1 VHATIHRYSNVAGS
15 TDQILAAGR
24 RVTAALGLAPGFI
37 SWCVVDAGDGSVISI
52 SVFQT
57 QSELEHGNRLLGS
70 WLSDD
75 SVGSSL
81 AAQAATTGEVIIQK
95 GL

>member
-1 VHATIHRYSNVAGS
+1 VHATIRRYPNVAGS

-24 RVTAALGLAPGFI
+24 RVTAALGRAPGFI
-37 SWCVVDAGDGSVISI
+37 SWCVVDAGDGGLISI

-57 QSELEHGNRLLGS
+57 ETELEHGDRLPAT
-70 WLSDD
+70 WLSEDPAGP
-75 SVGSSL
+75 SG
-81 AAQAATTGEVIIQK
+81 AQADTTGEVIIRK